1 MIIHLLLLSRY
12 NIEWYIASLRVQK
25 LILFLLQK
33 GSTDFKVNIGGLF
46 IPSLEGFAMVEENRI
61 Y

>member
-1 MIIHLLLLSRY
+1 MIIYLLLYFRY
-12 NIEWYIASLRVQK
+12 NIDWYMASLRVQK

-46 IPSLEGFAMVEENRI
+46 IPSLEGFAMVEKNRI

>member
-1 MIIHLLLLSRY
+1 M
-12 NIEWYIASLRVQK
+12 ASLRVQK

-33 GSTDFKVNIGGLF
+33 GPTNFKVNIGGLF
-46 IPSLEGFAMVEENRI
+46 ISTLEGFAMAERNRI

>member
-1 MIIHLLLLSRY
+1 M
-12 NIEWYIASLRVQK
+12 AFLRVQK

-46 IPSLEGFAMVEENRI
+46 IPSLEGFAMVKENRI